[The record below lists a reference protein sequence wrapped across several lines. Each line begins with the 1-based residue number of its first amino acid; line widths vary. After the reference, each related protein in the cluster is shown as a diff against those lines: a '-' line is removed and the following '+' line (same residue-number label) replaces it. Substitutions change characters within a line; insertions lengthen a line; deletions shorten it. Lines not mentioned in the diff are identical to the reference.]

1 MTDTNA
7 SASLAERVTGS
18 TNNPFADG
26 GARAMFWLL
35 LTGIVNFIAI
45 EVVDISI
52 EGLGA
57 LNTIVIG
64 VSYFLGGIF
73 DARIQPG
80 LSGNQ

>member
-1 MTDTNA
+1 MTDT
-7 SASLAERVTGS
+7 SASPSVAERVTGS
-18 TNNPFADG
+18 TNNPFTDG
-26 GARAMFWLL
+26 STRAMFWLL
-35 LTGIVNFIAI
+35 MTGIVNFIAI
-45 EVVDISI
+45 ELVDISI

-80 LSGNQ
+80 LSRNQ